1 MHRREKG
8 VNTMHKEKKEL
19 VERTAK
25 KFTQL
30 QDDFHKGYIAGYM
43 AFVMAEKDKTKK
55 TA

>member
-1 MHRREKG
+1 M
-8 VNTMHKEKKEL
+8 NKEKREL
-19 VERTAK
+19 IERTTK